1 MDSFNLNEIIAS
13 LAVIIAGI
21 GTVFGAMKFSRIRAA
36 IQAFLTET
44 PHSLKEA
51 IDNLS
56 SVVEAQGESIEW
68 LRSELSIKNA
78 ELEKL
83 RSQLVA
89 TQGLVEENAILRKRV
104 GELETEV
111 KALKDE
117 LDRRRKYTP
126 KKYRSSSE

>member
-1 MDSFNLNEIIAS
+1 MENVDINEIIAALTVI
-13 LAVIIAGI
+13 LAGA
-21 GTVFGAMKFSRIRAA
+21 GTVLGAVKFKRIRAA
-36 IQAFLTET
+36 IQGFLNET

-68 LRSELSIKNA
+68 LRSELSIKNE

-83 RSQLVA
+83 RSQLAA
-89 TQGLVEENAILRKRV
+89 TQGLVEENATLRRRV

-111 KALKDE
+111 HALKAE
-117 LDRRRKYTP
+117 LDRRKKYTP
-126 KKYRSSSE
+126 KKYRTGE